1 MIYCLNPDCKQPIN
15 VNVAVNVAQFNVA
28 QSTCCESCGLP
39 LVPLL
44 RGRYRIVRAL
54 GQGGFGKTYLAVD
67 EDRLKAR
74 CVIKQFSPQV
84 KGEKSLK
91 KAVLLF
97 EQEAIRLNELGEHPH
112 IPSLLAYFE
121 QDNRL
126 YLVQQFIEGA
136 TLAQELAHQGCFGEQ
151 KIREVMAGLLPILKF
166 VHDRNVIHRDIT
178 PANIIRRKLDNR
190 LILIDFGIAKVLEEV
205 GSDLGVPG
213 TKIGTEG
220 YAPIEQL
227 RSGRAFPASDLYS
240 LGATCLYLM
249 TRTKPDDLYDP
260 IQGNWLWRSKLADQG
275 VRFSEGIGQVLDR
288 LLKDLV
294 IERYQTADQV
304 MHDLRLLLSR
314 PPSSSPGFF
323 PVRGNVTS
331 SIPRT
336 TQPPAFS
343 RLPESANH
351 SDSLRTD
358 SFRTDSF
365 SNSEIR
371 ANSEG
376 LSNSDFVTDLRDID
390 DSSQANE
397 LPQLEQL
404 SQLQSSQ
411 LQSSQPSV
419 LPQPSELPAAPS
431 PDLLSAGLLLSDAR
445 RSALPTSLPTSER
458 ISGELTDLYGC
469 ISTLKGHSSWVLALA
484 ASPDGQTLVSGGLD
498 DRIIVWDLLSG
509 DPDKILVGHT
519 KPINGLVI
527 TPNGKM
533 VVSCSDDISIKFW
546 RLSTGSMERSLSVH
560 TRDINSIAVSPDGQF
575 LVSGAEDRTLC
586 AWNVNT
592 GAWLRSYPEVS
603 GMVRSVA
610 ISANAQVVAC
620 GGLDNKVRVWNFNTT
635 QLLLCFSGHNNSV
648 LSVALTQSGR
658 YAVSGSK
665 DRTIK
670 IWNTQSGELVRTLI
684 GHLDMVNTVAITPD
698 GRYLISGSAD
708 KTIRIWHFASG
719 EPLVT
724 ITSHKSAVNAIVV
737 SPNQKWFASA
747 SSDNLIKIWKLG

>member
-1 MIYCLNPDCKQPIN
+1 MIYCLNPDCKQPI
-15 VNVAVNVAQFNVA
+15 NVA

-74 CVIKQFSPQV
+74 CVIKQFLPQV
-84 KGEKSLK
+84 KSESSMK

-112 IPSLLAYFE
+112 IPSLMAYFE

-136 TLAQELAHQGCFGEQ
+136 TLAQELSHQGCFGEQ

-205 GSDLGVPG
+205 GSDLEVPG
-213 TKIGTEG
+213 TKIGTAG

-249 TRTKPDDLYDP
+249 TRIKPDDLYDP
-260 IQGNWLWRSKLADQG
+260 IQGNWLWRSQLAEQG
-275 VRFSEGIGQVLDR
+275 VRFSEGIGQILDR

-304 MHDLRLLLSR
+304 MHDLRTLMSR
-314 PPSSSPGFF
+314 PSSLSPGSFSL
-323 PVRGNVTS
+323 PRSSTA
-331 SIPRT
+331 SIPRPT
-336 TQPPAFS
+336 KPPEIS
-343 RLPESANH
+343 RLPQSANH
-351 SDSLRTD
+351 SN
-358 SFRTDSF
+358 SF

-371 ANSEG
+371 ANSQG
-376 LSNSDFVTDLRDID
+376 LNESDFVTDLPDRDV
-390 DSSQANE
+390 SSQSNQLSQANE
-397 LPQLEQL
+397 L
-404 SQLQSSQ
+404 
-411 LQSSQPSV
+411 
-419 LPQPSELPAAPS
+419 SEAPS
-431 PDLLSAGLLLSDAR
+431 SSDPVSAKLLPMVDIR
-445 RSALPTSLPTSER
+445 RSSPSAKSSPISSPTSNR

-469 ISTLKGHSSWVLALA
+469 ISTLKGHSSWVFALA
-484 ASPDGQTLVSGGLD
+484 ASPDSQTLVSGGLD

-509 DPDKILVGHT
+509 DADKILVGHT
-519 KPINGLVI
+519 KPINGLAI
-527 TPNGKM
+527 TSNGKT

-546 RLSTGSMERSLSVH
+546 QLSTGNLERSLSAH
-560 TRDINSIAVSPDGQF
+560 TRDINSIAVSSDGQF

-586 AWNVNT
+586 VWNVNSGT
-592 GAWLRSYPEVS
+592 LLRSYPEVS

-610 ISANAQVVAC
+610 MSANAQVVAC

-635 QLLLCFSGHNNSV
+635 QLLHCFSGHNNSV
-648 LSVALTQSGR
+648 LSVALTQSGQ
-658 YAVSGSK
+658 YVVSGSK

-670 IWNTQSGELVRTLI
+670 IWNVQSGELIRTLI
-684 GHLDMVNTVAITPD
+684 GHLDVVNSVAITPD
-698 GRYLISGSAD
+698 GRYLISGSGD
-708 KTIRIWHFASG
+708 KTIRIWHCASG
-719 EPLVT
+719 EPIVT
-724 ITSHKSAVNAIVV
+724 LTGHKSAVNAIVV
-737 SPNQKWFASA
+737 SPNQKWLASA
-747 SSDNLIKIWKLG
+747 SSDNSIKVWKLG

>member
-15 VNVAVNVAQFNVA
+15 VAP
-28 QSTCCESCGLP
+28 STCCESCGLS

-97 EQEAIRLNELGEHPH
+97 EQEAMRLNELGEHPH

-314 PPSSSPGFF
+314 PSSHSPASF

-331 SIPRT
+331 LSSSIHRT

-351 SDSLRTD
+351 SDSLGTD

-376 LSNSDFVTDLRDID
+376 LSNSDFVTDLRDVD

-397 LPQLEQL
+397 LPQ
-404 SQLQSSQ
+404 SQLPQSQ
-411 LQSSQPSV
+411 LPQSNV
-419 LPQPSELPAAPS
+419 LPQPSELPDAIPS
-431 PDLLSAGLLLSDAR
+431 SDLLSAGLLSSSIH
-445 RSALPTSLPTSER
+445 RSALPNSLPISLPTSER

-509 DPDKILVGHT
+509 DPDKILAGHT

-527 TPNGKM
+527 TPNGKT

-546 RLSTGSMERSLSVH
+546 RLSTGNLDRSLSVH

-635 QLLLCFSGHNNSV
+635 QLLHCFSGHNNSV

-658 YAVSGSK
+658 YVVSGSK

-684 GHLDMVNTVAITPD
+684 GHLDMVNSVAITPD
-698 GRYLISGSAD
+698 GRYLISGSTD

-719 EPLVT
+719 EPIVT
-724 ITSHKSAVNAIVV
+724 ITGHKSAVNAIVI

>member
-15 VNVAVNVAQFNVA
+15 VA
-28 QSTCCESCGLP
+28 QSTCCESCGSQ

-74 CVIKQFSPQV
+74 CVIKQFLPQV
-84 KGEKSLK
+84 RSENSMK

-112 IPSLLAYFE
+112 IPSLMAYFE
-121 QDNRL
+121 HDNRL

-136 TLAQELAHQGCFGEQ
+136 TLAQELSHQGCFGEQ

-249 TRTKPDDLYDP
+249 TRIKPDDLYDP
-260 IQGNWLWRSKLADQG
+260 MQGNWLWRSQLAEQG
-275 VRFSEGIGQVLDR
+275 VRFSEGIGQILDR

-304 MHDLRLLLSR
+304 MHDLRTLLSR
-314 PPSSSPGFF
+314 PSSLSQG
-323 PVRGNVTS
+323 
-331 SIPRT
+331 
-336 TQPPAFS
+336 AFS
-343 RLPESANH
+343 VPRSSAASILRATKPPELSRPSQSANNSANNH
-351 SDSLRTD
+351 D
-358 SFRTDSF
+358 DSF

-371 ANSEG
+371 ANSQG
-376 LSNSDFVTDLRDID
+376 LRESDFVTDLRDIKA
-390 DSSQANE
+390 SSQSNQSSHSNE
-397 LPQLEQL
+397 LPEAL
-404 SQLQSSQ
+404 SSSG
-411 LQSSQPSV
+411 SV
-419 LPQPSELPAAPS
+419 
-431 PDLLSAGLLLSDAR
+431 SAGLLPMVDTR
-445 RSALPTSLPTSER
+445 RSSPYARSSPISSPTSDR

-509 DPDKILVGHT
+509 DADKILVGHT
-519 KPINGLVI
+519 KPINGLAI
-527 TPNGKM
+527 TPNGKT

-546 RLSTGSMERSLSVH
+546 QLSTGNLERSLSAH
-560 TRDINSIAVSPDGQF
+560 TRDINSIAVSSDGQF

-586 AWNVNT
+586 VWNIHS
-592 GAWLRSYPEVS
+592 GALLRSYPEVS

-635 QLLLCFSGHNNSV
+635 QLLHCFSGHNNSV
-648 LSVALTQSGR
+648 LSVALTQSGQ
-658 YAVSGSK
+658 YVVSGSK
-665 DRTIK
+665 DRTIR
-670 IWNTQSGELVRTLI
+670 IWNIQSGELVRTLI
-684 GHLDMVNTVAITPD
+684 GHLDVVNSVAITPD
-698 GRYLISGSAD
+698 GRYLISGSGD

-719 EPLVT
+719 EPIVT
-724 ITSHKSAVNAIVV
+724 LTGHRSAVNAIVV
-737 SPNQKWFASA
+737 SPNQKWLASA
-747 SSDNLIKIWKLG
+747 SSDNSIKIWKLG

>member
-1 MIYCLNPDCKQPIN
+1 MIYCLNPDCKQPI
-15 VNVAVNVAQFNVA
+15 NVA

-39 LVPLL
+39 LVALL

-91 KAVLLF
+91 KAVTLF

-112 IPSLLAYFE
+112 IPSLMAYFE

-136 TLAQELAHQGCFGEQ
+136 TLAQELSHQGCFGEQ
-151 KIREVMAGLLPILKF
+151 KIREVMVGLLPILKF

-205 GSDLGVPG
+205 GSNLEVPG
-213 TKIGTEG
+213 TRIGTEG

-249 TRTKPDDLYDP
+249 TKTRPDDLYDP
-260 IQGNWLWRSKLADQG
+260 IQGNWLWRSQLAGQG
-275 VRFSEGIGQVLDR
+275 VRFSEGIGQILDR

-294 IERYQTADQV
+294 IERYQRADQV
-304 MHDLRLLLSR
+304 MHDLRILLSR
-314 PPSSSPGFF
+314 PSNLSPGSFSF
-323 PVRGNVTS
+323 PRS
-331 SIPRT
+331 SAASTPGT
-336 TQPPAFS
+336 TKPPELS
-343 RLPESANH
+343 RLPQSANH
-351 SDSLRTD
+351 S
-358 SFRTDSF
+358 DSF

-371 ANSEG
+371 ANSQG
-376 LSNSDFVTDLRDID
+376 LNDSDFVTDLPDLD
-390 DSSQANE
+390 ASSQSNQLSQANE
-397 LPQLEQL
+397 LPE
-404 SQLQSSQ
+404 
-411 LQSSQPSV
+411 
-419 LPQPSELPAAPS
+419 APS
-431 PDLLSAGLLLSDAR
+431 SSNPVSAGLSSLVDIR
-445 RSALPTSLPTSER
+445 RSSPSALPISLPTSDR

-484 ASPDGQTLVSGGLD
+484 ASSDGQMLVSGGLD

-509 DPDKILVGHT
+509 DPDKVLQGHT

-527 TPNGKM
+527 TPNGKT

-546 RLSTGSMERSLSVH
+546 SLSSGILERSLSVH

-586 AWNVNT
+586 AWRVNS

-610 ISANAQVVAC
+610 ISTNAQVVAC

-635 QLLLCFSGHNNSV
+635 QLLHCFSGHNNSV

-658 YAVSGSK
+658 YVVSGGK

-684 GHLDMVNTVAITPD
+684 GHLDMVNSVAITPD
-698 GRYLISGSAD
+698 GRYLISGSTD

-719 EPLVT
+719 EPIVT
-724 ITSHKSAVNAIVV
+724 LTGHKSAVNAIVV

-747 SSDNLIKIWKLG
+747 SSDSSIKIWKLG

>member
-1 MIYCLNPDCKQPIN
+1 MIYCLNPDCKQPMN
-15 VNVAVNVAQFNVA
+15 VT
-28 QSTCCESCGLP
+28 QSTSCESCGLS

-44 RGRYRIVRAL
+44 RGRYRVVRAL

-84 KGEKSLK
+84 KSEKSLK
-91 KAVLLF
+91 KAVILF
-97 EQEAIRLNELGEHPH
+97 EQEAMRLNELGEHPH

-136 TLAQELAHQGCFGEQ
+136 TLAQELAHHGCFGEQ

-205 GSDLGVPG
+205 GSDLGIPG

-275 VRFSEGIGQVLDR
+275 VRFSEGIGQILDR

-314 PPSSSPGFF
+314 PSSLSPMSLPF
-323 PVRGNVTS
+323 RDRETS
-331 SIPRT
+331 SISQII
-336 TQPPAFS
+336 TQPPQFS
-343 RLPESANH
+343 RLSQ
-351 SDSLRTD
+351 SDND
-358 SFRTDSF
+358 SDSF

-376 LSNSDFVTDLRDID
+376 LSNSEFVTDLRDPGI
-390 DSSQANE
+390 SSEASSFPE
-397 LPQLEQL
+397 TSL
-404 SQLQSSQ
+404 SNS
-411 LQSSQPSV
+411 
-419 LPQPSELPAAPS
+419 
-431 PDLLSAGLLLSDAR
+431 LSAGLSSLGDIRRLSS
-445 RSALPTSLPTSER
+445 SALPTSSASLPTSDR

-484 ASPDGQTLVSGGLD
+484 ASPDGQMLVSGGLD

-509 DPDKILVGHT
+509 DADKILSGHT
-519 KPINGLVI
+519 KPINGLAI
-527 TPNGKM
+527 TPNGKT

-546 RLSTGSMERSLSVH
+546 RLSTGSLERSLSVH

-575 LVSGAEDRTLC
+575 LVSGAEDRMLY
-586 AWNVNT
+586 AWRIDSGVC
-592 GAWLRSYPEVS
+592 LRSYPQVS

-610 ISANAQVVAC
+610 ISANAQMVAC

-635 QLLLCFSGHNNSV
+635 QLLHCFTGHNNSV
-648 LSVALTQSGR
+648 LSVALTQSGGNVIS
-658 YAVSGSK
+658 ASK

-684 GHLDMVNTVAITPD
+684 GHLDVVNSVAITPD

-719 EPLVT
+719 EPIATLT
-724 ITSHKSAVNAIVV
+724 GHRSAVNAIAI

-747 SSDNLIKIWKLG
+747 SSDNSIKIWKLG

>member
-15 VNVAVNVAQFNVA
+15 VA
-28 QSTCCESCGLP
+28 QSTGCERCGLP

-74 CVIKQFSPQV
+74 CVIKQFLPQV
-84 KGEKSLK
+84 KSENSMK

-112 IPSLLAYFE
+112 IPSLMAYFE

-136 TLAQELAHQGCFGEQ
+136 TLAQELSHQGCFGEQ

-249 TRTKPDDLYDP
+249 TKTRPDDLYDP

-275 VRFSEGIGQVLDR
+275 VRFSEGIGQILDR

-304 MHDLRLLLSR
+304 MHDLRRLLSR
-314 PPSSSPGFF
+314 PSSLSPGSSFSF
-323 PVRGNVTS
+323 PRS
-331 SIPRT
+331 SAASIP
-336 TQPPAFS
+336 QPTEPPKLS
-343 RLPESANH
+343 RIPQSANH
-351 SDSLRTD
+351 N
-358 SFRTDSF
+358 DSF

-371 ANSEG
+371 ANSQG
-376 LSNSDFVTDLRDID
+376 LNNSDFVTDLRDLD
-390 DSSQANE
+390 VSSQSNQLSQANE
-397 LPQLEQL
+397 LPD
-404 SQLQSSQ
+404 
-411 LQSSQPSV
+411 
-419 LPQPSELPAAPS
+419 APS
-431 PDLLSAGLLLSDAR
+431 SSDVVSARLLSIVDIP
-445 RSALPTSLPTSER
+445 RSSPSAKSSPTSSPISSPTSDR

-484 ASPDGQTLVSGGLD
+484 TSPDGQTLVSGGLD

-509 DPDKILVGHT
+509 DADKILKGHT
-519 KPINGLVI
+519 KPINGLAI
-527 TPNGKM
+527 TSNGKT

-546 RLSTGSMERSLSVH
+546 QLSTGNLERSLSVH

-586 AWNVNT
+586 VWNVNS
-592 GAWLRSYPEVS
+592 GALLRSYPEVL

-635 QLLLCFSGHNNSV
+635 QLLHCFNGHNNSV

-658 YAVSGSK
+658 YVVSSSK

-684 GHLDMVNTVAITPD
+684 GHLDMVNSVAITPD

-719 EPLVT
+719 EPIVT
-724 ITSHKSAVNAIVV
+724 LTGHKSAVNAIVV

-747 SSDNLIKIWKLG
+747 SSDNLIKVWKLG

>member
-1 MIYCLNPDCKQPIN
+1 MIYCLNPDCKQPMN
-15 VNVAVNVAQFNVA
+15 VTD
-28 QSTCCESCGLP
+28 SSCCESCRLS

-44 RGRYRIVRAL
+44 RGRYRVVRAL

-84 KGEKSLK
+84 KSEKSLK
-91 KAVLLF
+91 KAVVLF
-97 EQEAIRLNELGEHPH
+97 EQEAMRLNELGEHPH

-136 TLAQELAHQGCFGEQ
+136 TLAQELNHQGCFGEQ

-205 GSDLGVPG
+205 GPDLGIPG

-275 VRFSEGIGQVLDR
+275 VRFSEGIGQILDR

-314 PPSSSPGFF
+314 PSSLSPTSL
-323 PVRGNVTS
+323 PVRDRETS
-331 SIPRT
+331 SISQIT
-336 TQPPAFS
+336 TQPPQFS
-343 RLPESANH
+343 RLPQSENH
-351 SDSLRTD
+351 S
-358 SFRTDSF
+358 DSF

-376 LSNSDFVTDLRDID
+376 LDNSEFVTDLRD
-390 DSSQANE
+390 SGVSPEAT
-397 LPQLEQL
+397 PFPKASL
-404 SQLQSSQ
+404 SN
-411 LQSSQPSV
+411 SV
-419 LPQPSELPAAPS
+419 
-431 PDLLSAGLLLSDAR
+431 SAGLAPLGDIR
-445 RSALPTSLPTSER
+445 RSSSPTLPTSSASLPTSAR

-484 ASPDGQTLVSGGLD
+484 ASPDSQMLVSGGLD

-509 DPDKILVGHT
+509 DADKILEGHT
-519 KPINGLVI
+519 KPINGLAI
-527 TPNGKM
+527 TPNGKT

-546 RLSTGSMERSLSVH
+546 VLSTGSLERSLSVH

-575 LVSGAEDRTLC
+575 LVSGAEDRMLY
-586 AWNVNT
+586 AWRIDS
-592 GAWLRSYPEVS
+592 GIWLRSYPQVS
-603 GMVRSVA
+603 GMIRSVA
-610 ISANAQVVAC
+610 ISANSQIVAC

-635 QLLLCFSGHNNSV
+635 QLLHCFSGHNNSV
-648 LSVALTQSGR
+648 LSVALTQSGSH
-658 YAVSGSK
+658 VISGGK

-670 IWNTQSGELVRTLI
+670 IWNTQSGELVRTLM
-684 GHLDMVNTVAITPD
+684 GHLDMVNSVAITPD

-719 EPLVT
+719 EPIVT
-724 ITSHKSAVNAIVV
+724 LTGHRSAVNAIVV

-747 SSDNLIKIWKLG
+747 SSDNSIKIWKLG

>member
-1 MIYCLNPDCKQPIN
+1 MIYCLNPDCKQPMN
-15 VNVAVNVAQFNVA
+15 VTE
-28 QSTCCESCGLP
+28 SSCCESCRLS
-39 LVPLL
+39 LLPLL
-44 RGRYRIVRAL
+44 RGRYRVVRAL

-84 KGEKSLK
+84 KSEKSLK
-91 KAVLLF
+91 KAVILF
-97 EQEAIRLNELGEHPH
+97 EQEAMRLNELGEHPH

-121 QDNRL
+121 QDHRL

-136 TLAQELAHQGCFGEQ
+136 TLAQELTRQGCFGEQ

-205 GSDLGVPG
+205 GSDLGIPG

-240 LGATCLYLM
+240 LGATCLFLM
-249 TRTKPDDLYDP
+249 TRTRPDDLYDP
-260 IQGNWLWRSKLADQG
+260 MQGNWLWRSKLADQG
-275 VRFSEGIGQVLDR
+275 VRFSEGIGQILDR

-314 PPSSSPGFF
+314 PSSLSPMSLPF
-323 PVRGNVTS
+323 RDRQTS
-331 SIPRT
+331 SIPQII
-336 TQPPAFS
+336 TQPPQFS
-343 RLPESANH
+343 RLSQSADH
-351 SDSLRTD
+351 S
-358 SFRTDSF
+358 DSF

-376 LSNSDFVTDLRDID
+376 LSNSEFVTDLRASGASPEANPFPETSSSNSLLVELASLGDI
-390 DSSQANE
+390 
-397 LPQLEQL
+397 
-404 SQLQSSQ
+404 
-411 LQSSQPSV
+411 
-419 LPQPSELPAAPS
+419 
-431 PDLLSAGLLLSDAR
+431 R
-445 RSALPTSLPTSER
+445 RSSPPALPTSSASLPTSDR

-484 ASPDGQTLVSGGLD
+484 ASPDGQMLVSGGLD

-509 DPDKILVGHT
+509 DADKILEGHT
-519 KPINGLVI
+519 KPINGLAI
-527 TPNGKM
+527 TPNGKT

-546 RLSTGSMERSLSVH
+546 RLSTGSLERSLSVH

-575 LVSGAEDRTLC
+575 LVSGAEDRMLY
-586 AWNVNT
+586 AWRIDSGV
-592 GAWLRSYPEVS
+592 WLRSYPQVS

-610 ISANAQVVAC
+610 ISANAQMVVC

-635 QLLLCFSGHNNSV
+635 QLLHCFTGHNNSV
-648 LSVALTQSGR
+648 LSVALTQSGTH
-658 YAVSGSK
+658 VISGSK

-684 GHLDMVNTVAITPD
+684 GHLDVVNSVAITPD

-719 EPLVT
+719 EPIATLT
-724 ITSHKSAVNAIVV
+724 GHRSAVNAIVV

-747 SSDNLIKIWKLG
+747 SSDNSIKIWKLG

>member
-15 VNVAVNVAQFNVA
+15 VA
-28 QSTCCESCGLP
+28 QSTCCVSCGLP
-39 LVPLL
+39 LVPVL

-74 CVIKQFSPQV
+74 CVIKQFLPQV
-84 KGEKSLK
+84 KSESSMK

-112 IPSLLAYFE
+112 IPSLMAYFE

-136 TLAQELAHQGCFGEQ
+136 TLAQELSHQGCFGEQ
-151 KIREVMAGLLPILKF
+151 KIREVLVGLLPILKF

-178 PANIIRRKLDNR
+178 PANIIRRRLDNR

-220 YAPIEQL
+220 YAPMEQL

-249 TRTKPDDLYDP
+249 TRTRPDDLYDP

-294 IERYQTADQV
+294 IERYQTADEV
-304 MHDLRLLLSR
+304 MHDLRLLLLSR
-314 PPSSSPGFF
+314 HSSQSPESFPVQGTGISSSI
-323 PVRGNVTS
+323 S
-331 SIPRT
+331 HT
-336 TQPPAFS
+336 TEPPELS
-343 RLPESANH
+343 GLPQSANH
-351 SDSLRTD
+351 S
-358 SFRTDSF
+358 DSF

-376 LSNSDFVTDLRDID
+376 LSNSNFVTDLRDLD
-390 DSSQANE
+390 ASSQSNQLSQANE
-397 LPQLEQL
+397 LPMVDIRR
-404 SQLQSSQ
+404 SS
-411 LQSSQPSV
+411 PSV
-419 LPQPSELPAAPS
+419 RSSPISSPASLPI
-431 PDLLSAGLLLSDAR
+431 
-445 RSALPTSLPTSER
+445 SLPTSDR

-509 DPDKILVGHT
+509 DADKVLKGHT
-519 KPINGLVI
+519 KPINGLAI
-527 TPNGKM
+527 TSNGKT

-546 RLSTGSMERSLSVH
+546 QLSTGNLERSLSAH
-560 TRDINSIAVSPDGQF
+560 TRDINSIVVSPDGQF

-586 AWNVNT
+586 VWNINS
-592 GAWLRSYPEVS
+592 GALLRSYPEVS
-603 GMVRSVA
+603 AMVRSVA
-610 ISANAQVVAC
+610 ISANAQIVGC

-635 QLLLCFSGHNNSV
+635 QLLHCFSGHNNSV

-658 YAVSGSK
+658 YVVSGSK

-670 IWNTQSGELVRTLI
+670 IWNTQSGELVQTLI
-684 GHLDMVNTVAITPD
+684 GHLDVVNSVAITPD
-698 GRYLISGSAD
+698 GHYLISGSGD

-719 EPLVT
+719 EPIVT
-724 ITSHKSAVNAIVV
+724 IRGHKSAVNAIVV

-747 SSDNLIKIWKLG
+747 SSDNSIKVWKLG

>member
-1 MIYCLNPDCKQPIN
+1 MIYCLNPDCKQPL
-15 VNVAVNVAQFNVA
+15 NVA
-28 QSTCCESCGLP
+28 QSTCCESCGLS

-97 EQEAIRLNELGEHPH
+97 EQEAVRLNELGEHPH

-314 PPSSSPGFF
+314 PSSSSPAFF
-323 PVRGNVTS
+323 PVQGNVTS

-343 RLPESANH
+343 RLPQSAN
-351 SDSLRTD
+351 DSD

-376 LSNSDFVTDLRDID
+376 LNNSDFVTDLRNVNE
-390 DSSQANE
+390 SSQTNE

-404 SQLQSSQ
+404 IKS
-411 LQSSQPSV
+411 QSSQPLQSNV
-419 LPQPSELPAAPS
+419 LPQPIELPISTPS
-431 PDLLSAGLLLSDAR
+431 SDLLSSGLLSSGIR
-445 RSALPTSLPTSER
+445 RSAFPNSLPTSLPTSER

-484 ASPDGQTLVSGGLD
+484 ASPDSQTLVSGGLD

-527 TPNGKM
+527 TPNGKT

-546 RLSTGSMERSLSVH
+546 RLSTGSMDRSISVH

-592 GAWLRSYPEVS
+592 GAWLRSYPDVA

-635 QLLLCFSGHNNSV
+635 QLLHCFSGHNNSV

-658 YAVSGSK
+658 YVVSGSK

-684 GHLDMVNTVAITPD
+684 GHLDMVNAVAITPD

-719 EPLVT
+719 EPVVT
-724 ITSHKSAVNAIVV
+724 ITGHKSAVNAIVI

>member
-1 MIYCLNPDCKQPIN
+1 MN
-15 VNVAVNVAQFNVA
+15 VT
-28 QSTCCESCGLP
+28 QSTSCESCGLS

-44 RGRYRIVRAL
+44 RGRYRVVRAL

-84 KGEKSLK
+84 KSEKSLK
-91 KAVLLF
+91 KAVILF
-97 EQEAIRLNELGEHPH
+97 EQEAMRLNELGEHPH

-136 TLAQELAHQGCFGEQ
+136 TLAQELSHHGCFGEQ

-205 GSDLGVPG
+205 GSDLGIPG

-275 VRFSEGIGQVLDR
+275 VRFSEGIGQILDR

-314 PPSSSPGFF
+314 PSSLSPMSLPF
-323 PVRGNVTS
+323 RDRETS
-331 SIPRT
+331 SISQII
-336 TQPPAFS
+336 TQPPQFS
-343 RLPESANH
+343 RLSQSENH
-351 SDSLRTD
+351 A
-358 SFRTDSF
+358 DSF

-376 LSNSDFVTDLRDID
+376 LSNSEFVTDLRDPGA
-390 DSSQANE
+390 SSQAKSF
-397 LPQLEQL
+397 PDA
-404 SQLQSSQ
+404 SS
-411 LQSSQPSV
+411 SNS
-419 LPQPSELPAAPS
+419 
-431 PDLLSAGLLLSDAR
+431 LSAGLSSLGDIR
-445 RSALPTSLPTSER
+445 RSSPPYSPVLPTSSASLPTSDR

-484 ASPDGQTLVSGGLD
+484 ASPDGQMLVSGGLD

-509 DPDKILVGHT
+509 DADKILAGHT
-519 KPINGLVI
+519 KPINGLAI
-527 TPNGKM
+527 TPNGKT

-546 RLSTGSMERSLSVH
+546 RLSTGSLERSLSVH

-575 LVSGAEDRTLC
+575 LVSGAEDRMLY
-586 AWNVNT
+586 AWRIDSGV
-592 GAWLRSYPEVS
+592 WLRSYPQVS

-610 ISANAQVVAC
+610 ISANAQMVAC

-635 QLLLCFSGHNNSV
+635 QLLHCFTGHNNSV
-648 LSVALTQSGR
+648 LSVALTQSGGH
-658 YAVSGSK
+658 VISGGK

-684 GHLDMVNTVAITPD
+684 GHLDVVNSVAITPD

-719 EPLVT
+719 EPIATLT
-724 ITSHKSAVNAIVV
+724 GHKSAVNAIAI

-747 SSDNLIKIWKLG
+747 SSDNSIKIWKLG

>member
-15 VNVAVNVAQFNVA
+15 VT
-28 QSTCCESCGLP
+28 QSTSCESCGLS

-44 RGRYRIVRAL
+44 RGRYRVVRAL

-84 KGEKSLK
+84 KSEKSLK
-91 KAVLLF
+91 KAVILF
-97 EQEAIRLNELGEHPH
+97 EQEAMRLNELGEHPH

-136 TLAQELAHQGCFGEQ
+136 TLAQELAHHGCFGEQ

-205 GSDLGVPG
+205 GSDLGIPG

-275 VRFSEGIGQVLDR
+275 VRFSEGIGQILDR

-314 PPSSSPGFF
+314 PSSLSPMSLPF
-323 PVRGNVTS
+323 RDREIS
-331 SIPRT
+331 SISQIT
-336 TQPPAFS
+336 TQPPQFS
-343 RLPESANH
+343 RLPQSENH
-351 SDSLRTD
+351 S
-358 SFRTDSF
+358 DSF

-376 LSNSDFVTDLRDID
+376 LSNSEFVTDLRDSGV
-390 DSSQANE
+390 SSEATPFPE
-397 LPQLEQL
+397 TSL
-404 SQLQSSQ
+404 SNS
-411 LQSSQPSV
+411 
-419 LPQPSELPAAPS
+419 
-431 PDLLSAGLLLSDAR
+431 LSAGLSSLGDIR
-445 RSALPTSLPTSER
+445 RSSPPSSPVLPTSSASLPTSDR

-484 ASPDGQTLVSGGLD
+484 ASPDGQMLVSGGLD

-509 DPDKILVGHT
+509 DADKILAGHT
-519 KPINGLVI
+519 KPINGLAI
-527 TPNGKM
+527 TPNGKT

-546 RLSTGSMERSLSVH
+546 RLSTGSLERSLSVH

-575 LVSGAEDRTLC
+575 LVSGAEDRMLY
-586 AWNVNT
+586 AWRIDSGV
-592 GAWLRSYPEVS
+592 WLRSYPQVS

-610 ISANAQVVAC
+610 ISANAQMVAC

-635 QLLLCFSGHNNSV
+635 QLLHCFTGHNNSV
-648 LSVALTQSGR
+648 LSVALTQSGGH
-658 YAVSGSK
+658 VISGGK

-684 GHLDMVNTVAITPD
+684 GHLDVVNSVAITPD

-719 EPLVT
+719 EPIATLT
-724 ITSHKSAVNAIVV
+724 GHRSAVNAIAI

-747 SSDNLIKIWKLG
+747 SSDNSIKIWKLG

>member
-1 MIYCLNPDCKQPIN
+1 MN
-15 VNVAVNVAQFNVA
+15 VT
-28 QSTCCESCGLP
+28 QSTSCESCGLS

-44 RGRYRIVRAL
+44 RGRYRVVRAL

-84 KGEKSLK
+84 KSEKSLK
-91 KAVLLF
+91 KAVILF
-97 EQEAIRLNELGEHPH
+97 EQEAMRLNELGEHPH

-136 TLAQELAHQGCFGEQ
+136 TLAQELAHHGCFGEQ

-205 GSDLGVPG
+205 GSDLGIPG

-275 VRFSEGIGQVLDR
+275 VRFSEGIGQILDR

-314 PPSSSPGFF
+314 PSSLSPMSLPF
-323 PVRGNVTS
+323 RDRETS
-331 SIPRT
+331 SISQII
-336 TQPPAFS
+336 TQPPQFS
-343 RLPESANH
+343 RLSQ
-351 SDSLRTD
+351 SDND
-358 SFRTDSF
+358 SDSF

-376 LSNSDFVTDLRDID
+376 LSNSEFVTDLRDPGI
-390 DSSQANE
+390 SSEASSFPE
-397 LPQLEQL
+397 TSL
-404 SQLQSSQ
+404 SNS
-411 LQSSQPSV
+411 
-419 LPQPSELPAAPS
+419 
-431 PDLLSAGLLLSDAR
+431 LSAGLSSLGDIRRLSS
-445 RSALPTSLPTSER
+445 SALPTSSASLPTSDR

-484 ASPDGQTLVSGGLD
+484 ASPDGQMLVSGGLD

-509 DPDKILVGHT
+509 DADKILSGHT
-519 KPINGLVI
+519 KPINGLAI
-527 TPNGKM
+527 TPNGKT

-546 RLSTGSMERSLSVH
+546 RLSTGSLERSLSVH

-575 LVSGAEDRTLC
+575 LVSGAEDRMLY
-586 AWNVNT
+586 AWRIDSGVC
-592 GAWLRSYPEVS
+592 LRSYPQVS

-610 ISANAQVVAC
+610 ISANAQMVAC

-635 QLLLCFSGHNNSV
+635 QLLHCFTGHNNSV
-648 LSVALTQSGR
+648 LSVALTQSGGNVIS
-658 YAVSGSK
+658 ASK

-684 GHLDMVNTVAITPD
+684 GHLDVVNSVAITPD

-719 EPLVT
+719 EPIATLT
-724 ITSHKSAVNAIVV
+724 GHRSAVNAIAI

-747 SSDNLIKIWKLG
+747 SSDNSIKIWKLG